1 MEAGTGQVARMPA
14 HSWRNPRLGTDW
26 EQKEATII
34 LKTST
39 KERLNSVASSAGNTG
54 HSFNSSPLGLTR
66 DYKAEAENREREKME
81 DEKKNKELQGQISS
95 K

>member
-1 MEAGTGQVARMPA
+1 MPA

-34 LKTST
+34 LKTNT

-66 DYKAEAENREREKME
+66 VYKAEAENREQEKNGGREK
-81 DEKKNKELQGQISS
+81 K
-95 K
+95 